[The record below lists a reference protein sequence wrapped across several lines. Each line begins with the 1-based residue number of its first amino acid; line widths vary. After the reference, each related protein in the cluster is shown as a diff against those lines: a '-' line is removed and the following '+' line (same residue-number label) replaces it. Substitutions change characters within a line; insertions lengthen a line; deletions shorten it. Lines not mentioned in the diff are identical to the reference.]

1 MSARLTIFF
10 CILCF
15 ISIDCWAQKKKVTHS
30 GSKNNRTGFNGA
42 KSKGKKIACPVFEN
56 SKYPY
61 HGFGFKLGDPF
72 AFTYKFYPSKRIA
85 FAADLGKAAS
95 SLYNRYFREK
105 FNEYQNYDTLS
116 TNALVTYLSHR
127 VKGDFIGE
135 LKMLYHFDAKGISP
149 GLQVYVGAGW
159 EWKNTRLS
167 YDYLYE
173 GSGPGSETL
182 PGTFLVN
189 RATQGPQGVVGIEY
203 SYFKLPISAFMELEY
218 FADVQADPGW
228 RNVEGGV
235 GLRYIF

>member
-1 MSARLTIFF
+1 MIVRATILV
-10 CILCF
+10 CILSV
-15 ISIDCWAQKKKVTHS
+15 ISLNCWSQKKRVTHS
-30 GSKNNRTGFNGA
+30 GSKHNRSGFNGS
-42 KSKGKKIACPVFEN
+42 KSKGKKIACPIFED
-56 SKYPY
+56 SQYPY
-61 HGFGFKLGDPF
+61 HGLGFKLGDPF
-72 AFTYKFYPSKRIA
+72 AFTYKFYPSKKFA

-95 SLYNRYFREK
+95 GLYNRYFREK
-105 FNEYQNYDTLS
+105 FSEYQNFDTL
-116 TNALVTYLSHR
+116 TNNSFVRYLSHR

-135 LKMLYHFDAKGISP
+135 IKALYHIDGKGISP
-149 GLQVYVGAGW
+149 GLQFYIGAGW

-173 GSGPGSETL
+173 GGAAGSETL
-182 PGTFLVN
+182 PGNYQVY
-189 RATQGPQGVVGIEY
+189 RGTQGPQGVLGIEY